1 VVHSTITQT
10 VILELLNSTYLFV
23 EGEERFE
30 FGILLL
36 SLLDLHAPRLHLDV
50 KVELFLRSRLCGK
63 AFGQGTFTEL
73 VSSVQ

>member
-1 VVHSTITQT
+1 
-10 VILELLNSTYLFV
+10 V